1 MRSYEEM
8 ERFIDV
14 STEDANIN
22 INVEL
27 KLAVDGGV
35 MRLYC
40 VVPPEYPWQPVRF
53 RIGDS
58 FSFDVSTIDDVQ
70 KLIDKFHTS
79 KSRKGY
85 VPFYKAIEKIV
96 IKLMKGTQGLFD
108 SITGAD
114 QTNT

>member
-8 ERFIDV
+8 ERMIDV

-22 INVEL
+22 ISVEL
-27 KLAVDGGV
+27 KLAVNDGI

-40 VVPPEYPWQPVRF
+40 VVPSEYPWQPVRF

-58 FSFDVSTIDDVQ
+58 FQFDATTIDDVQ
-70 KLIDKFHTS
+70 KLLDTFHTS

-85 VPFYKAIEKIV
+85 VPFYKAIEKIAS
-96 IKLMKGTQGLFD
+96 KLTGSQHQLSD
-108 SITGAD
+108 SMTVVD
-114 QTNT
+114 

>member
-1 MRSYEEM
+1 M

-22 INVEL
+22 ISVEL

-58 FSFDVSTIDDVQ
+58 F
-70 KLIDKFHTS
+70 
-79 KSRKGY
+79 
-85 VPFYKAIEKIV
+85 
-96 IKLMKGTQGLFD
+96 
-108 SITGAD
+108 
-114 QTNT
+114 